1 MLDLIDIGVNL
12 AKGRFEADRDQV
24 ITRARAAGVR
34 QMIVTGTDLEA
45 SEAAAEL
52 ASSHTGGLFAT
63 AGVHP
68 HHAKDWAEGT
78 AAAIRALAVRP
89 GVVAIGE
96 CGLDFDRNYSSP
108 ADQEGA
114 FAAQLQLA
122 SESGLP
128 LFLHER
134 EAHARMLEMLDAA
147 APVRGVLH
155 CFTGGPAEAEAY
167 LKRGLHLGV
176 TGWLCDERRGDAL
189 REAVKIIPGD
199 RLLLETDAPFLYPR
213 DLPWPLDGEGAKKP
227 SRNRNEPAFL
237 PHVAKVAAALR
248 GEAPGAL
255 AAQSS
260 AAARAL
266 FGLPEPDF
274 RA

>member
-1 MLDLIDIGVNL
+1 MFDLIDIGVNL
-12 AKGRFEADRDQV
+12 TKGRFDVDRHQV
-24 ITRARAAGVR
+24 IARARSAGVR
-34 QMIVTGTDLEA
+34 QMIVTGVDAAA
-45 SEAAAEL
+45 SEEAATL
-52 ASSHTGGLFAT
+52 AASHPEVLFAT

-68 HHAKDWAEGT
+68 HHAKDWTDET
-78 AAAIRALAVRP
+78 AAAIRALAARP

-96 CGLDFDRNYSSP
+96 CGLDFDRNYSAP
-108 ADQEGA
+108 GDQERA
-114 FAAQLQLA
+114 FAAQLSLA
-122 SESGLP
+122 AETGLP

-134 EAHARMLEMLDAA
+134 EAHGRMLEMLDAA

-167 LKRGLHLGV
+167 LSRGLHLGV
-176 TGWLCDERRGDAL
+176 TGWLCDERRGEAL

-237 PHVAKVAAALR
+237 PHVAKAAAALR
-248 GEAPGAL
+248 GEGPEAL

-260 AAARAL
+260 AAARA
-266 FGLPEPDF
+266 FFTLPQPA
-274 RA
+274 R